1 MFCRDIKLFSPDRL
15 IAPFYLY
22 SNEEE
27 VFSSN
32 FLLQMQNR
40 YLTGPAPEFSA
51 PNLKWLVAFSRTK
64 GCSICLAAVL
74 LILQLSPYIFYYT
87 IHLFRGVV
95 VLQIVQL
102 SPYIFSG
109 GNGSPPPRPL
119 IGICAVMA
127 AFSGIKS

>member
-32 FLLQMQNR
+32 FLLRIQHR
-40 YLTGPAPEFSA
+40 YLTGPATEFSA
-51 PNLKWLVAFSRTK
+51 PNVKWLVAFSRTK
-64 GCSICLAAVL
+64 GRSIRLAAVILKVQL
-74 LILQLSPYIFYYT
+74 LPYIFYHT

-109 GNGSPPPRPL
+109 GNGLPPPRPL
-119 IGICAVMA
+119 IGICAVVA
-127 AFSGIKS
+127 G